1 MTILNSAKYLF
12 LFVVFG
18 IATVSALGQ
27 SIVVLREK
35 PQDEL
40 NPNAVVRKDG
50 RQNLLMQLGLSR
62 DQIKQLRTLNQD
74 RRPKMEAAQTR
85 VREATRLLDNA
96 IYTDQLVD
104 SDIEPKLKEL
114 QLAQADIIKL
124 RATNEIAVRKILTL
138 EQLVRFRE
146 LRDRFEQMRET
157 IRDRREERD
166 RNKVDRLSRGVQ
178 VSQPI
183 GKLIAHPSNQ

>member
-18 IATVSALGQ
+18 IAAVSAFGQ
-27 SIVVLREK
+27 SVVVPGEK

-74 RRPKMEAAQTR
+74 RRPKMEAAQIR
-85 VREATRLLDNA
+85 VREATRSLDDA

-104 SDIEPKLKEL
+104 SDIETKLKEL
-114 QLAQADIIKL
+114 QLAQADIIRL
-124 RATNEIAVRKILTL
+124 RATNEIAVRKILTP
-138 EQLVRFRE
+138 EQLLRFRE
-146 LRDRFEQMRET
+146 LRDRFEQMRE
-157 IRDRREERD
+157 IMKDRREERD
-166 RNKVDRLSRGVQ
+166 RNKVDRQNRSVQ

-183 GKLIAHPSNQ
+183 RKLIAHPSKP